1 MTAHPDCH
9 CERSIVRVRAGSYR
23 FTFPKR
29 VDGSVARGVS
39 DPVPSRGG
47 FRLLKLVGL
56 KAARRLFHRARNV
69 CQDAE
74 RGLSQVLKP
83 LSVRAS
89 VHALNLSEDGKDE
102 VPTAWGF
109 GTHERG

>member
-56 KAARRLFHRARNV
+56 KAARRLFHRALTAF
-69 CQDAE
+69 QGTA
-74 RGLSQVLKP
+74 RGTSKSFKP

-89 VHALNLSEDGKDE
+89 VHALNLSEDGNDDAPKM
-102 VPTAWGF
+102 WGL
-109 GTHERG
+109 GTNEYR